1 MTRQW
6 MWHKLS
12 AALVGAGIMWGLA
25 VEFSLH
31 MLPASLQLVAGQGGL
46 ALNIQPNAGK
56 LLSIWVNKILTSYL
70 LYLGFA

>member
-12 AALVGAGIMWGLA
+12 AALVGARIMWGLA
-25 VEFSLH
+25 VEFSLY
-31 MLPASLQLVAGQGGL
+31 MLPDSLQLVAGQGGL

>member
-1 MTRQW
+1 
-6 MWHKLS
+6 
-12 AALVGAGIMWGLA
+12 MWGLA

-31 MLPASLQLVAGQGGL
+31 MLPDSLQLVAGQGGL